1 MLLIWQGA
9 GCAPLFKIFLG
20 VALKDLEWGA
30 CLKYCG
36 VMLIRGVDPLKKYPL
51 MMEINQL

>member
-9 GCAPLFKIFLG
+9 GGAPLFKIFLG

-36 VMLIRGVDPLKKYPL
+36 VMLIRGGRPPEKIP
-51 MMEINQL
+51 INDGN